1 MTTCFCLGLPEWS
14 IFFIYLSL
22 PFLSPFLF
30 IWMNWQDN
38 TVLIENCSLISSSSK
53 ETRQECFF
61 RRSNLEQTQTKGTIS
76 VKISLLLIET
86 AIKLTLVVFSNV
98 FTQLPWSII
107 STVPL
112 LSPGALILRDRS
124 AERDSVARWPV
135 KTKWVHFSFS
145 SFGWKYFRKW
155 LIVGWLSVL
164 AGTHRRPWMAKAA
177 DLTKKSCV

>member
-1 MTTCFCLGLPEWS
+1 MRALTLPGPCRFHFCLPSTWQLVGFNS
-14 IFFIYLSL
+14 RVA
-22 PFLSPFLF
+22 LF
-30 IWMNWQDN
+30 
-38 TVLIENCSLISSSSK
+38 SSK

-61 RRSNLEQTQTKGTIS
+61 CRSNLEQTQTKGTIS

-112 LSPGALILRDRS
+112 LNPGALFSRDR
-124 AERDSVARWPV
+124 RDNVARWPV

-164 AGTHRRPWMAKAA
+164 AGTHRRP
-177 DLTKKSCV
+177 